1 MRKFIF
7 ILLIISQ
14 SIYAADSADAKQAAK
29 SIFEKSSSAY
39 NEESLTKVFTSGGYT
54 EEESSK
60 YAIKLLK
67 LVNSD
72 EFINKI
78 QGIYIKHFTADEL
91 VQISE
96 ILDNPAYAKFLRLRP
111 LIQQEM
117 SAEISK
123 VTTSIK

>member
-1 MRKFIF
+1 MLKLIF

-14 SIYAADSADAKQAAK
+14 SIYAADSVDAKQAAK

-72 EFINKI
+72 EFINNMAT
-78 QGIYIKHFTADEL
+78 QDCWLTIKHSTTL
-91 VQISE
+91 YV
-96 ILDNPAYAKFLRLRP
+96 PFLNG
-111 LIQQEM
+111 I
-117 SAEISK
+117 
-123 VTTSIK
+123 